1 MIEIKPPYAA
11 SRLLR
16 LFDRDVPTEVRLVCV
31 FEGRNPGTVL
41 VDDAHDPTWCVVRE
55 AGWGHTFIGGRPDAR
70 QLTQAISELRRRS
83 YVDVI
88 SWSGDTSPLPSPPP
102 PDRVEAV
109 LEFSLRSAG
118 DPTVERLI
126 RKIPKDCIIRQMDE
140 ILIEKCLWGPDMAR
154 ASGSLQGFLQTGL
167 GFCLMREEEILCEAY
182 AVYWAA
188 TRVEI
193 GVITHR
199 KHRRL
204 GYASMTCAYLVR
216 TCEERGYQTTWT
228 CASENVASASV
239 ARRLGYRRER
249 EFRLNCYRATDS
261 NERSGAGQ

>member
-1 MIEIKPPYAA
+1 MIELKPPFAV

-16 LFDRDVPTEVRLVCV
+16 LFDRDVPTEVRLACV

-70 QLTQAISELRRRS
+70 QLTQAISELRRES
-83 YVDVI
+83 YADVI
-88 SWSGDTSPLPSPPP
+88 SWDGDTSPLLSSLP

-109 LEFSLRSAG
+109 LEFSGRSAD
-118 DPTVERLI
+118 DPTVEKLI
-126 RKIPKDCIIRQMDE
+126 RKIPKDCIIRRMDE
-140 ILIEKCLWGPDMAR
+140 RLIEKCLWAADMAR
-154 ASGSLQGFLQTGL
+154 AFGSLKGFLQTGL

-188 TRVEI
+188 GSAEI
-193 GVITHR
+193 GVITHE

-216 TCEERGYQTTWT
+216 ACEERGYQTTWT
-228 CASENVASASV
+228 CASENVASGAV
-239 ARRLGYRRER
+239 ARRLGHRRER
-249 EFRLNCYRATDS
+249 EFRLNCYWATDS
-261 NERSGAGQ
+261 NERSSVGQ